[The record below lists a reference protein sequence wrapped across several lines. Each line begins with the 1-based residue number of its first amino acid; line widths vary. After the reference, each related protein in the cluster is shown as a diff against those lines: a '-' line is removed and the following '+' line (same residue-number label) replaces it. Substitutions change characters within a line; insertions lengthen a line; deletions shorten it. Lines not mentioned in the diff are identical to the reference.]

1 MSTPSFSAIKML
13 GDMLVEQEQR
23 INDANPETDEQ
34 LQQDLEDVK
43 ELWKHYQFLMI
54 DPIKDAVY
62 KHSFNIRDWVLDQV
76 ADADLEL
83 SPKQVDY
90 LANQPWPFPTSLM
103 IGCRGWAL
111 DTEIEIDPNEIV
123 DAIWVSREDM
133 MSVMARE
140 HPTIKAPRRG
150 SIAQYIIENW
160 LGDRWK

>member
-90 LANQPWPFPTSLM
+90 LAHYLYQNFDFSTVWDQ
-103 IGCRGWAL
+103 L
-111 DTEIEIDPNEIV
+111 DAMTFVYLESQNGQ
-123 DAIWVSREDM
+123 
-133 MSVMARE
+133 
-140 HPTIKAPRRG
+140 T
-150 SIAQYIIENW
+150 
-160 LGDRWK
+160 

>member
-1 MSTPSFSAIKML
+1 MNTPSLSAIKML

-34 LQQDLEDVK
+34 LQQDLEDVN

-90 LANQPWPFPTSLM
+90 LAHYLYQNFDFSTVWDQ
-103 IGCRGWAL
+103 L
-111 DTEIEIDPNEIV
+111 DSMTFRYLE
-123 DAIWVSREDM
+123 M
-133 MSVMARE
+133 Q
-140 HPTIKAPRRG
+140 K
-150 SIAQYIIENW
+150 
-160 LGDRWK
+160 